1 MFSALTGEDK
11 TNLFKM
17 HFVIISSVIK
27 IELSILNVTW
37 FALHSM
43 TK

>member
-1 MFSALTGEDK
+1 MFIGEDK

-17 HFVIISSVIK
+17 HFIIISSVTQ
-27 IELSILNVTW
+27 IELSILNVRW
-37 FALHSM
+37 FAWHSM